1 MYLDSYPFGGCSSI
15 IDALLV
21 HQPVVSLSGT
31 KYSNR
36 CGPHLLETA
45 GLTTGVVHNERD
57 YFRTTVRDNMCI
69 NVLSRTTVR
78 LDSPVGCFRVVSH
91 SATHCSA
98 PIGHPSIHPCVCVCV
113 CVCLCV
119 CVCVHR
125 GLLASDFWLLLWA
138 GQVRMIGDERFR
150 VEQKAKMIGL
160 DLDALFFDRQSPR
173 EQDYVAAFRFLF
185 SQHDALISEGSTTP
199 LRVPELCAQGAYAR
213 AC

>member
-57 YFRTTVRDNMCI
+57 YFRTTVRDMCI

-78 LDSPVGCFRVVSH
+78 LDSPVGCVRVVSR
-91 SATHCSA
+91 SATHCTDRAFIHVCA
-98 PIGHPSIHPCVCVCV
+98 PG
-113 CVCLCV
+113 
-119 CVCVHR
+119 
-125 GLLASDFWLLLWA
+125 ASVV
-138 GQVRMIGDERFR
+138 GRF
-150 VEQKAKMIGL
+150 A
-160 DLDALFFDRQSPR
+160 
-173 EQDYVAAFRFLF
+173 
-185 SQHDALISEGSTTP
+185 
-199 LRVPELCAQGAYAR
+199 
-213 AC
+213 